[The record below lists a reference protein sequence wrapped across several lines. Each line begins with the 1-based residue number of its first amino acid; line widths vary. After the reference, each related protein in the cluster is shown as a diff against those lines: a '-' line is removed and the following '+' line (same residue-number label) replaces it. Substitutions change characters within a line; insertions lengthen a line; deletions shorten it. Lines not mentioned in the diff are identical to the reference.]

1 MKKIKKIGQ
10 KKLINEI
17 QNFKVKFPNENQT
30 QIKEIETF
38 VSIGSEQ
45 FSLSYLIAN
54 EAEKEFVNENYLR
67 SAELYETSILL
78 NNNEYI
84 FYENA
89 AIAYG
94 ALKEL
99 DKAVKYYDE
108 VIYRLGSEDGK
119 SEYMKGLLKIQLSNK
134 EEGCNYLNTSS
145 QKKYIDSSTGIKAI
159 DLFNRFCN

>member
-1 MKKIKKIGQ
+1 MFGKSCCAR
-10 KKLINEI
+10 
-17 QNFKVKFPNENQT
+17 
-30 QIKEIETF
+30 ETF
-38 VSIGSEQ
+38 CINKD
-45 FSLSYLIAN
+45 SYLSG
-54 EAEKEFVNENYLR
+54 F
-67 SAELYETSILL
+67 

-84 FYENA
+84 FYENG

-99 DKAVKYYDE
+99 DKAIKYYDE